1 MISHLHGIL
10 RSKNADEMTVEV
22 EVGGV
27 SYEVFLPMFVWRAIE
42 EVEPG
47 GPIELE
53 TLYYAAERQPTPKL
67 IGFMRPVERKFFRKF
82 MDVDGVGAVKAL
94 KALVFSVST
103 IARWIE
109 AGDTASLG
117 RLPGIG
123 GRTADK
129 VVAHLKGK
137 VVEEALLRDEGFEQP
152 PPGEEEPTPD
162 EVRREAIAGLVS
174 LGFGRGEAARLV
186 EEIVKDQA
194 PSTGSGKALRSVE
207 EVIMAVFQRMQKG

>member
-1 MISHLHGIL
+1 MISHLHGVL
-10 RSKNADEMTVEV
+10 RSRNEEEMSLEI

-27 SYEVFLPMFVWRAIE
+27 SYEVFLPMFVWRALE

-47 GPIELE
+47 SPLELV
-53 TLYYAAERQPTPKL
+53 TLYHASERQPVPKL

-82 MDVDGVGAVKAL
+82 TEVDGVGAAKAL

-123 GRTADK
+123 ARSADK
-129 VVAHLKGK
+129 IVAHLKGK
-137 VVEEALLRDEGFEQP
+137 VVEEALLRDEGFEEMP
-152 PPGEEEPTPD
+152 ESAIGGPTSQQ
-162 EVRREAIAGLVS
+162 VRDDAVAGLVS

-186 EEIVKDQA
+186 DKIAHEQA
-194 PSTGSGKALRSVE
+194 LESVE
-207 EVIMAVFQRMQKG
+207 EIIRAVFRASQQG

>member
-1 MISHLHGIL
+1 MISHLHGVL
-10 RSKNADEMTVEV
+10 RSRNEDEMSLEI

-27 SYEVFLPMFVWRAIE
+27 AYEVFLPMFVWRAVE

-47 GPIELE
+47 SPLELV
-53 TLYYAAERQPTPKL
+53 TLYHASERQPVPKL

-82 MDVDGVGAVKAL
+82 MEVDGVGAAKAL

-117 RLPGIG
+117 RLPGVG
-123 GRTADK
+123 ARSADK
-129 VVAHLKGK
+129 IVAHLKGK
-137 VVEEALLRDEGFEQP
+137 VVEEALLRDEGFEEMP
-152 PPGEEEPTPD
+152 ERELAPTLQQ
-162 EVRREAIAGLVS
+162 VRDDAVAGLVS

-186 EEIVKDQA
+186 DKIAREQA
-194 PSTGSGKALRSVE
+194 LESVE
-207 EVIMAVFQRMQKG
+207 EIIRAVFRATQQG